1 MSRKVY
7 PNDFLLS
14 NSMSFGRPYIL
25 KIEGCIHDGWLVLRD
40 EKKLFDTGYLY
51 YLLSSDETRR
61 FFETQASGSTVK
73 NLNKYLV
80 GALNVKVPPL
90 AERADAA
97 KSALKQ
103 SIADIDQVM
112 KGLINQ

>member
-1 MSRKVY
+1 MLPDY
-7 PNDFLLS
+7 LFA
-14 NSMSFGRPYIL
+14 YT
-25 KIEGCIHDGWLVLRD
+25 HTD
-40 EKKLFDTGYLY
+40 EY
-51 YLLSSDETRR
+51 YLWVEKT
-61 FFETQASGSTVK
+61 K
-73 NLNKYLV
+73 KI
-80 GALNVKVPPL
+80 GAQPNINAMQYDGMTLPCPSLALQREFVAI